1 MTQSREEFSLDFPV
15 VDLWDWAMTREA
27 VKNGKGQ
34 VARLVGRLVKQT
46 VKLHP
51 SVPAGGSLLKTAQ
64 ICQVSFDLVRV
75 RTGLVFLHMFRDYIS
90 CFGYNKIAF

>member
-1 MTQSREEFSLDFPV
+1 MV
-15 VDLWDWAMTREA
+15 REA
-27 VKNGKGQ
+27 GKNGKFQ

-51 SVPAGGSLLKTAQ
+51 SVPAGGGLLKTAQ

-75 RTGLVFLHMFRDYIS
+75 RTGLVFLHMFGIYMS
-90 CFGYNKIAF
+90 SFNTTKLLV